1 MIALLLAL
9 AVQQAPAGPLV
20 TARVDRNDLAVGELL
35 TLTLRVEAQGNEP
48 VEIGEPLL
56 SGFERR
62 GFREQSQV
70 SIQGGV
76 TTRVTTRQIQL
87 LATVA
92 GSGFVGS
99 IRVRQGGRTAETEQ
113 IATQIAQR
121 ASVSSASLSP
131 RARALVSDMP
141 PPDGIEGV
149 GLGTLAAPGS
159 VTVGAQVD
167 VIVAAWFPRETRL
180 QLRIPP
186 TLTGPAYQGAWVY
199 PQVGPS
205 GIAASR
211 LVNGRWYDLFVLH
224 DVVFPLAP
232 GRMDI
237 GRARVSYA
245 LPVTFSFL
253 TRELRHEVQSEP
265 LSVTVRAQPAAGRPV
280 AASGMA
286 ASALRLSVD
295 GTPRAIGLGEASNI
309 TVTLAGRGNV
319 ALWPEPEISWP
330 DDARIYP
337 GDVEQ
342 AVRLENGQIVGS
354 KQFRY
359 LLVPDSAGVHTIR
372 NVRAAYFDMDAR
384 RYATLRA
391 APVEIVVGETS
402 TAPAAQL
409 AVLPLLDRGPGIG
422 ARPVP
427 IRWLLVA
434 LALGPAAALLVRLMP
449 RLRKLARRRAPPA
462 PESLASAHRRFR
474 VVLERLVPAAAL
486 REGDQLDAALRAAGI
501 DQAVAAHATRVR
513 DRLRHAVYGPG
524 GASDPDELTAET
536 NEVVR
541 ALIGGSGGNGGG
553 GGIALLVLLLFA
565 GTAQGQTAERLYE
578 TGAFRP
584 AADSFEVR
592 AHREPMHAA
601 HWFNLGAALYRIGD
615 NVGARAAWVRAARLA
630 PREPAVDRAF
640 RLVPAT
646 DALSDALLPIE
657 PITPTEGWLLAF
669 VLWSTGWLLI
679 AAKRRWRLVWVPFV
693 LALLAGA
700 WSIRTFHRY
709 AQPVALVRRAN
720 TPLRSAPYGS
730 AASRRVLNDG
740 IAVQVARRDGAWLLV
755 RRGNEAGW
763 LLLSEVARI

>member
-1 MIALLLAL
+1 
-9 AVQQAPAGPLV
+9 V
-20 TARVDRNDLAVGELL
+20 T
-35 TLTLRVEAQGNEP
+35 
-48 VEIGEPLL
+48 
-56 SGFERR
+56 
-62 GFREQSQV
+62 
-70 SIQGGV
+70 
-76 TTRVTTRQIQL
+76 
-87 LATVA
+87 
-92 GSGFVGS
+92 
-99 IRVRQGGRTAETEQ
+99 
-113 IATQIAQR
+113 
-121 ASVSSASLSP
+121 
-131 RARALVSDMP
+131 DMP
-141 PPDGIEGV
+141 PPDGIESV
-149 GLGTLAAPGS
+149 ALGMLASPGS
-159 VTVGAQVD
+159 VMVGGQVD

-180 QLRIPP
+180 QLRTPP

-199 PQVGPS
+199 PQAGPA

-211 LVNGRWYDLFVLH
+211 LVDGHWYDLFVLH

-295 GTPRAIGLGEASNI
+295 GTPRSIGLGEASNI
-309 TVTLAGRGNV
+309 TVTLAGRGNI

-342 AVRLENGQIVGS
+342 SVRLENGQIVGS

-372 NVRAAYFDMDAR
+372 NVRAAYFDLDAQ

-391 APVEIVVGETS
+391 APVEIVAGETS
-402 TAPAAQL
+402 IAPAAQL
-409 AVLPLLDRGPGIG
+409 AVLPLLDRGPDIG

-427 IRWLLVA
+427 ARWLV
-434 LALGPAAALLVRLMP
+434 LALTLGPVAALLARLMP
-449 RLRKLARRRAPPA
+449 RLRKLVRRRAPPA

-536 NEVVR
+536 NEVVK
-541 ALIGGSGGNGGG
+541 ALIGGSGGNGGSG
-553 GGIALLVLLLFA
+553 GMALLVLLLFA

-592 AHREPMHAA
+592 THREPMHAA

-615 NVGARAAWVRAARLA
+615 NVGAGAAWVRAARLA
-630 PREPAVDRAF
+630 PRGPALDRAF

-669 VLWSTGWLLI
+669 VLWTAAWMLI
-679 AAKRRWRLVWVPFV
+679 AAKRRWRLVWVPLV

-700 WSIRTFHRY
+700 WSVRTFRRY
-709 AQPVALVRRAN
+709 ALPVALVRRPN

-740 IAVQVARRDGAWLLV
+740 IAVRVARRDGAWLLV
-755 RRGNEAGW
+755 RRGNETGW